1 MMTNTIRFLISLA
14 LLLISEIASGE
25 LHHSVGPLAICNGG
39 DLSAHE
45 YVQNCFQKCVKPDA
59 PEGHGSLLIYGVV
72 ERSGGPKVVQCS
84 KIRMSQTF
92 TETWT
97 FSQITSTPIVSMLP
111 ITFEECRAHL
121 ASECPDKN
129 CNIRAPPNLMS
140 EFHYASD
147 TTIVRDYLN
156 LISVPSG
163 IDMLE
168 DNIKITPMGS
178 KISYPLSLGQGADD
192 TSVYIWDP
200 SEIKECPFTSAAVVG
215 CDRYTG
221 TVDSLVCRSSRIT
234 LDQFS
239 KSVPLKGVCQDLK
252 RSPSGLIFKWTEGDT
267 QNRRDMKKLYLTA
280 VTTTN
285 QDAAHV
291 RVQTNEALSVID
303 EDLCQIQCELL
314 ELVTRIN
321 LGKEILS
328 RLGNSYVLATTEGY
342 LKKCSPLI
350 TCRLA
355 KPHYY
360 CGSPVRIGVICD
372 GQAMLWNPLKSY
384 IENHTVCHKVSASEK
399 LRMTVGNHIYD
410 IADDMTINA
419 TASDSVGLSHDT
431 LMISASSIN
440 NEIVDPREVR
450 ESWIGG
456 DHRRSTEKDL
466 AHEESHTVDHWDV
479 VGEGWSFSIDLFR
492 RVKDIVSK
500 IYFIVAALATIFLLI
515 WGYAKIRSIGARGQ
529 QLSGSRANRML
540 LEERGEPHWI

>member
-1 MMTNTIRFLISLA
+1 MENTTK
-14 LLLISEIASGE
+14 LLRYLVVLLMSTVVAGE
-25 LHHSVGPLAICNGG
+25 FHHSVGPLAICNGG
-39 DLSAHE
+39 DLSSHE
-45 YVQNCFQKCVKPDA
+45 YVQNCFQKCIKPDA
-59 PEGHGSLLIYGVV
+59 PEGHGSLIIYGVV
-72 ERSGGPKVVQCS
+72 EKSGGPKVVHCS
-84 KIRMSQTF
+84 KIRISQTF

-97 FSQITSTPIVSMLP
+97 FSQITSTPIVSGLP
-111 ITFEECRAHL
+111 ITIEECRAHVK
-121 ASECPDKN
+121 SECPDKN
-129 CNIRAPPNLMS
+129 CNIRAPQSLRS

-147 TTIVRDYLN
+147 TTIVKDYLN
-156 LISVPSG
+156 LLSVPSG

-168 DNIKITPMGS
+168 DEVKITPLGS
-178 KISYPLSLGQGADD
+178 RLSYPLSSGQGTDES
-192 TSVYIWDP
+192 SVYLWEP
-200 SEIKECPFTSAAVVG
+200 AEMKECPFTSATVVG

-221 TVDSLVCRSSRIT
+221 KVDSLVCRSSRIT

-239 KSVPLKGVCQDLK
+239 QSVQLKGVCQDLK
-252 RSPSGLIFKWTEGDT
+252 RSPSGLVFKWTEGDT

-280 VTTTN
+280 VTSTN

-328 RLGNSYVLATTEGY
+328 RLGNSYVLATTGGY
-342 LKKCSPLI
+342 LRKCSPLI

-360 CGSPVRIGVICD
+360 CGNPVRIGVICD

-384 IENHTVCHKVSASEK
+384 IENHTVCHKVSTSDS
-399 LRMTVGNHIYD
+399 LRMTVGNHVYD

-419 TASDSVGLSHDT
+419 TTSDSVGLSHDT

-479 VGEGWSFSIDLFR
+479 ASEGWSFGVDLFR
-492 RVKDIVSK
+492 RVRDIISK
-500 IYFIVAALATIFLLI
+500 TYVIGAAFATIVLVI
-515 WGYAKIRSIGARGQ
+515 WGYTKIKTAREGSR
-529 QLSGSRANRML
+529 QLSHSRANRIL
-540 LEERGEPHWI
+540 LEERREPHWI